1 MTYHPPQPPPLRQGL
16 ASARERQKPVPQAS
30 AMIDIPRYYLFLSV
44 APIVVLF
51 LVAIVLG
58 WLNRERARN
67 ERNKLDFLRS
77 LGYEERKEVR
87 TAVREE
93 DKGGLRRRNPS
104 SKTSAT
110 SESGST
116 AAIAPSTSTSTS
128 ISSKRPLIIGFWH
141 PYWSVPLF
149 PRFHLC
155 LPSQLTLL
163 EPSGITTIVTPEAEA
178 NGYSGLPFTGLCGS
192 RVKSMESVRRGGSSA
207 SFIREITRGQVKNRS
222 WSA

>member
-67 ERNKLDFLRS
+67 ERNKVDFLRS
-77 LGYEERKEVR
+77 LGYEERREVR
-87 TAVREE
+87 TVTKED

-104 SKTSAT
+104 STTSAA
-110 SESGST
+110 SDSGST
-116 AAIAPSTSTSTS
+116 AATSPPSTSTT

-141 PYWSVPLF
+141 PYWSVPLV
-149 PRFHLC
+149 PRFYLF
-155 LPSQLTLL
+155 LPS
-163 EPSGITTIVTPEAEA
+163 
-178 NGYSGLPFTGLCGS
+178 
-192 RVKSMESVRRGGSSA
+192 
-207 SFIREITRGQVKNRS
+207 
-222 WSA
+222 